1 MFYNRPKVNFQE
13 KELFKYKFKR
23 DPRYW
28 SLEQIHELWIKSEKR
43 AKERQKLISE
53 VYDKIIKEIKK
64 DKNGNKVVY
73 LEKGDKLYKY
83 EFRYNSQFKSWGYSS
98 NQVTFDKDKAKA
110 RDEKIDLLLSNEI
123 AFELGKEWSDIQ
135 KFRSKFH
142 FRVKNIFISIIEE
155 KLKKEYKDKL
165 PPDITIVKV
174 GSKKYYFAV
183 DEQHRYDYLKFH
195 FKGEVTDNIIEL

>member
-13 KELFKYKFKR
+13 KELFKFKFKR

-28 SLEQIHELWIKSEKR
+28 SLEQIQELWIKSEKR
-43 AKERQKLISE
+43 TKERQKLISE

-64 DKNGNKVVY
+64 DKNGNKMVY

-83 EFRYNSQFKSWGYSS
+83 EFRYTSQFKSWGYSS

-110 RDEKIDLLLSNEI
+110 RDEKIDLLFSNER
-123 AFELGKEWSDIQ
+123 AFELGKEWSDIL
-135 KFRSKFH
+135 KFRSKLNFI
-142 FRVKNIFISIIEE
+142 VKNIFISIIEE
-155 KLKKEYKDKL
+155 KLKKEYKGKL

-174 GSKKYYFAV
+174 GDKKYYFTV